1 MRKSLI
7 LTLILL
13 VLAIGGFGAAH
24 AAVNAQKDAV
34 VITETTAAGDPA
46 AAEGVRVQLRTKCAG
61 HLLWETHYAAGAP
74 DGTYTDFTFSY
85 RTLQDSEESYA
96 GLDLYTIWNY
106 SYGGPLGETADER
119 EKPQLKLFR
128 DVASRLGDAS
138 QRMETLAL
146 RDYYEFYPLDGYL
159 DLPALRENGGTP
171 LVAEYVPIQSF
182 FRIPVPEDV
191 RVTVTVRRDS
201 ETKYYDCAVT
211 AVPGSGWN
219 LWTNSVV
226 AGDDTVYFALGFRT
240 ENGDI
245 VDTSRIP
252 GGVGI
257 YRLSVAE
264 EPASLETVFP
274 LDPAD
279 EVSDLHLSA
288 DGRRL
293 LLITLEGDT
302 YYLTVI
308 DLETMTALQK
318 LPVLEDA
325 VDSGFRCADY
335 KDDFL
340 VVQFYTEPLEQHDEH
355 GTLVMHFD
363 AEPQHRFVVITAPET
378 GNYAVALRG
387 DVDANDGA
395 WQGYEGS
402 TEMDFNGEALVIAA
416 PWYEGIVPRGFWL
429 SVYGADG
436 LRYSG
441 RYASSLMADQPED
454 TVSSDH
460 TCMFTIINPLSV
472 CMPDT

>member
-46 AAEGVRVQLRTKCAG
+46 AAEGVRVQLRTKCAD

-96 GLDLYTIWNY
+96 GLDLYTVWNY

-138 QRMETLAL
+138 QRTETLAL
-146 RDYYEFYPLDGYL
+146 RDYYEYYPLDGYL

-171 LVAEYVPIQSF
+171 LVAEYEPIQSF

-201 ETKYYDCAVT
+201 ETQYYDCAVN

-264 EPASLETVFP
+264 EPARLETVFP
-274 LDPAD
+274 LDPAVQ
-279 EVSDLHLSA
+279 VSDLHLSA

-293 LLITLEGDT
+293 LLIALEGDT

-308 DLETMTALQK
+308 DLETMMALQK

-325 VDSGFRCADY
+325 ADSGVVCAY
-335 KDDFL
+335 YQDDFL
-340 VVQFYTEPLEQHDEH
+340 MLQFY
-355 GTLVMHFD
+355 
-363 AEPQHRFVVITAPET
+363 AEPQHRFVVIAAPET
-378 GNYAVALRG
+378 GDYAVALRG

-402 TEMDFNGEALVIAA
+402 TAMDFNGEALVIAA

-472 CMPDT
+472 CLPDA